1 MINEIKHILGR
12 GDILIVEFTKKNGE
26 KRKMKCTTS
35 LDRIPESE
43 HPQEGSIFTYNTEET
58 LRVYDIEKEGWRSI
72 RVDSVDAIE
81 STTLNEK
88 REELEL

>member
-1 MINEIKHILGR
+1 MLREIKHILGR

-35 LDRIPESE
+35 LDRIPDSK
-43 HPQEGSIFTYNTEET
+43 HPQEASTFTYNTEKS
-58 LRVYDIEKEGWRSI
+58 LRVYDIEAEGWRSF

-81 STTLNEK
+81 SAAFAK
-88 REELEL
+88 EL

>member
-1 MINEIKHILGR
+1 MLREIKHILGR

-35 LDRIPESE
+35 LDRIPDSE
-43 HPQEGSIFTYNTEET
+43 HPQEGSTFTYNTEKS
-58 LRVYDIEKEGWRSI
+58 LRVYDIEAEGWRSF

-81 STTLNEK
+81 SAAFAK
-88 REELEL
+88 EL

>member
-1 MINEIKHILGR
+1 MINEMKHILGR

-43 HPQEGSIFTYNTEET
+43 HPQEGSTFTYNTEKS
-58 LRVYDIEKEGWRSI
+58 LRVYDIEAEGWRSF

-81 STTLNEK
+81 SAAFAK
-88 REELEL
+88 EL